1 MRQNTISNIGVQEQ
15 VQHQAELDLVVP
27 FTTPQLTRCA
37 VEAADRMGAGLNAAI
52 RLVKVQ
58 VVPFPMDLSQ
68 SPVYIDFLKE
78 QLSQFK
84 TELPA
89 AGEIRLARE
98 FEPGLEGTL
107 SRDSLIIL
115 ATKTRP
121 WKTRTERLASS
132 LRHNGHNVILIEAK
146 NA

>member
-1 MRQNTISNIGVQEQ
+1 MRENTISNIGVVEP

-27 FTTPQLTRCA
+27 FTTPELTRSA

-89 AGEIRLARE
+89 AGEIRLSRE

-107 SRDSLIIL
+107 TGDSLVIL
-115 ATKTRP
+115 ATKKRP
-121 WKTRTERLASS
+121 WRTRTERLAAS
-132 LRHNGHNVILIEAK
+132 LRHSGHNVILIEAK

>member
-1 MRQNTISNIGVQEQ
+1 VRQETIPNIEVLES
-15 VQHQAELDLVVP
+15 VQHQAALDLVVP
-27 FTTPQLTRCA
+27 FTSPELTRLA
-37 VEAADRMGAGLNAAI
+37 ADAADRMGAGLNAAI

-84 TELPA
+84 TELPTT
-89 AGEIRLARE
+89 GEIRLARE

-107 SRDSLIIL
+107 TSDSLVIL

-121 WKTRTERLASS
+121 WRTRTERLASL
-132 LRHNGHNVILIEAK
+132 LRHKGHNVVLIEAK

>member
-1 MRQNTISNIGVQEQ
+1 MRQNTIPNIKVLEP
-15 VQHQAELDLVVP
+15 VRHQAELDLVVP
-27 FTTPQLTRCA
+27 FTTPELTRSA

-78 QLSQFK
+78 QLTQFK

-98 FEPGLEGTL
+98 FQPGLEGTL
-107 SRDSLIIL
+107 TSDSLVIL
-115 ATKTRP
+115 ATKARP
-121 WKTRTERLASS
+121 WKTRTERLAAS

>member
-1 MRQNTISNIGVQEQ
+1 MRQNTISNIQVLEP
-15 VQHQAELDLVVP
+15 VQHQSELDLVVP
-27 FTTPQLTRCA
+27 FTTPGLTQCA
-37 VEAADRMGAGLNAAI
+37 VDAADRMGAGLNAAI

-68 SPVYIDFLKE
+68 SPVYIEFLKE
-78 QLSQFK
+78 QLSQFR
-84 TELPA
+84 TELPS

-107 SRDSLIIL
+107 THNSLVVL
-115 ATKTRP
+115 ATKKRP
-121 WKTRTERLASS
+121 WKTRTERLAAA

>member
-1 MRQNTISNIGVQEQ
+1 MRENTISNIGVVEP

-27 FTTPQLTRCA
+27 FTTPELTRSA
-37 VEAADRMGAGLNAAI
+37 VEAADRMSAGLNAAI

-89 AGEIRLARE
+89 AGEIRLSRE

-107 SRDSLIIL
+107 TGDSLVIL
-115 ATKTRP
+115 ATKKRP
-121 WKTRTERLASS
+121 WRTRTERLAAS
-132 LRHNGHNVILIEAK
+132 LRHSGHNVILIEAK

>member
-1 MRQNTISNIGVQEQ
+1 MRENTISNIGVVEP

-27 FTTPQLTRCA
+27 FTTPELTRSA

-89 AGEIRLARE
+89 AGEIRLSRE

-107 SRDSLIIL
+107 TGDSLVIL
-115 ATKTRP
+115 ATKKRP
-121 WKTRTERLASS
+121 WRTHTERLAAS
-132 LRHNGHNVILIEAK
+132 LRHSGHNVILIEAK

>member
-1 MRQNTISNIGVQEQ
+1 VRENTISNIGVVEP

-27 FTTPQLTRCA
+27 FTTPELTRSA
-37 VEAADRMGAGLNAAI
+37 VEAADRMSAGLNAAI

-89 AGEIRLARE
+89 AGEIRLSRE

-107 SRDSLIIL
+107 TGDSLVIL
-115 ATKTRP
+115 ATKKRP
-121 WKTRTERLASS
+121 WRTRTERLAAS
-132 LRHNGHNVILIEAK
+132 LRHSGHNVILIEAK